1 MIEIPVTLMVVL
13 AVACIT
19 AFLVWLLSQAQR

>member
-1 MIEIPVTLMVVL
+1 MFEIPIVLMTVL

-19 AFLVWLLSQAQR
+19 AFLVWLLSQSQR

>member
-1 MIEIPVTLMVVL
+1 MIEIPDTLMAVL

-19 AFLVWLLSQAQR
+19 AFLVWLLSKAQR